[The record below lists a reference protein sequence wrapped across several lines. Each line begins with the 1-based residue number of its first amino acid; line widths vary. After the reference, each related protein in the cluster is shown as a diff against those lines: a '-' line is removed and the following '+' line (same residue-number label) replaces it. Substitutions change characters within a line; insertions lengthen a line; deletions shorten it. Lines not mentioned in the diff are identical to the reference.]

1 MTICPS
7 PGLPPSYGMMLW
19 KRTRATKAL
28 IFLEEKPKRLSK
40 LQGESQRLI
49 NQPVMKAAF
58 LMGRR
63 QKANFVAQR
72 ARPTTLQPLP
82 APAGIFMSRD
92 DTAVK
97 ERKSDVVT
105 MKCYSSV
112 GYYSL
117 LCLVQ
122 CDNTSKAMDRIHKLT
137 SFC

>member
-7 PGLPPSYGMMLW
+7 PGLPMSYGMMLW
-19 KRTRATKAL
+19 KRKRSTKAL
-28 IFLEEKPKRLSK
+28 IFLEKPKRLSK

-49 NQPVMKAAF
+49 NQLVMKAAF

-63 QKANFVAQR
+63 QKANFAAQR
-72 ARPTTLQPLP
+72 ARHTTLQPLS

-117 LCLVQ
+117 LC
-122 CDNTSKAMDRIHKLT
+122 
-137 SFC
+137 

>member
-1 MTICPS
+1 MSVRPS
-7 PGLPPSYGMMLW
+7 PGLPISYGMMRW

-63 QKANFVAQR
+63 QKANFAAQR
-72 ARPTTLQPLP
+72 ARPTTLQPLS
-82 APAGIFMSRD
+82 APAGIFMSGD

-117 LCLVQ
+117 LCSVQ
-122 CDNTSKAMDRIHKLT
+122 CDNTSKAMDRTHKLT
-137 SFC
+137 SLC